1 MEEGMLPRKIEFL
14 SQIVVLFSLITF
26 TLETDREL
34 ASHAIFRISEIIVVT
49 LFTIEYL
56 ARVYVSKNK
65 KRYMLSFYGLTDL
78 LAILPAIITLGFV
91 DLRFARIFR
100 LLRLLRI
107 LKFVR
112 YTRSINILQRAFRDI
127 RGELMIFLFLTVV
140 VVYISSVG
148 IYYFEH
154 KAQPDSFGSIG
165 ESLWWS
171 IVTLTTVGYGDAY
184 PITTGGRVFT
194 TFILFIGLGIVA
206 IPSGLLASSL
216 QSARRKKAFPKGSPS
231 NKEKVLK

>member
-26 TLETDREL
+26 TLEPDREL